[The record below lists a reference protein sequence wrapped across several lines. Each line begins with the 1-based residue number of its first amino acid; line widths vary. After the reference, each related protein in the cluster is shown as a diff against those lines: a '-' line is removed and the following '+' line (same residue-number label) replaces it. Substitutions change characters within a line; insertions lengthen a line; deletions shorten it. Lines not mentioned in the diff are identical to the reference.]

1 MTSKPKYAGWG
12 LALGGVLGAAFGLLA
27 GHVGLWLAIGV
38 AIGLM
43 LGAGLRRKQPVCPEC
58 AAIHRVHDAA
68 RRS

>member
-43 LGAGLRRKQPVCPEC
+43 LGAGLRRRQPVCPEC
-58 AAIHRVHDAA
+58 AAIHHVHEAA